1 MLLVWLTMFGL
12 SIASALL
19 PFLPMEAIIVG
30 GAAARSGVPAAISLG
45 IAAGAGATVGKIV
58 WYQLANHGSNSAWAQ
73 KKLSS
78 PKVQAGYERW
88 TARMEGRP
96 VYAGAIMFIAASVG
110 IPPLLVMAVVAGLL
124 KMPMWVFVP
133 TVFVGRSIRFGLLF
147 LGVDFLSDILNFFH
161 LPHF

>member
-1 MLLVWLTMFGL
+1 VFLLWLSMFGL

-30 GAAARSGVPAAISLG
+30 GAAAQPGVPAAISLG
-45 IAAGAGATVGKIV
+45 IAAGGGATIGKIV
-58 WYQLANHGSNSAWAQ
+58 WYELARRGASSGWAQ

-78 PKVQAGYERW
+78 PKVEAAYERW

-96 VYAGAIMFIAASVG
+96 VYAGAVMFVAASVG
-110 IPPLLVMAVVAGLL
+110 LPPLLVMALVAGLL

-147 LGVDFLSDILNFFH
+147 LGADFALH
-161 LPHF
+161 